1 MPTVKA
7 QFLVDGTPMSVGGV
21 EKDRIAQA
29 LSSEDS
35 GRALKAQAEEAMA
48 TPLAAFK
55 AKMRSTF
62 RGRTVKTER
71 TRVAIIGGGAG
82 GALIAMRLD
91 RNPAIHV
98 TLIDTKE
105 YYEETPAVLR
115 CMCEEASETPNSP
128 PPHAPT
134 PTQHYHLSDE
144 EFLPSECAGHHQA
157 SANHTLDYLY
167 VYDHERGG

>member
-1 MPTVKA
+1 MCSIVQA
-7 QFLVDGTPMSVGGV
+7 QFLADGTPMSVGGV

-35 GRALKAQAEEAMA
+35 GQALKAQAQEALA
-48 TPLAAFK
+48 SPLAAFK

-62 RGRTVKTER
+62 RGKTVKTER
-71 TRVAIIGGGAG
+71 TKVVIIGGGAG

-98 TLIDTKE
+98 TLVDTKE

-115 CMCEEASETPNSP
+115 CMCEEVSQSP
-128 PPHAPT
+128 
-134 PTQHYHLSDE
+134 
-144 EFLPSECAGHHQA
+144 
-157 SANHTLDYLY
+157 
-167 VYDHERGG
+167 